1 VAKEILKEPV
11 KEPPKEASK
20 EASKIESKPSGI
32 QDSALF
38 VLDIL
43 KTYKQEPGIPKDT
56 IQNVLRSL
64 GYAMLDV
71 DSILANLKTAG
82 EIIEP
87 RDGSF
92 RAV

>member
-1 VAKEILKEPV
+1 MV
-11 KEPPKEASK
+11 
-20 EASKIESKPSGI
+20 SKPSGLE
-32 QDSALF
+32 DSASF
-38 VLDIL
+38 ILDIL
-43 KTYKQEPGIPKDT
+43 RTQRQEPIPKDT

-71 DSILANLKTAG
+71 DSILAKLKSAG

-87 RDGSF
+87 KNGFF